1 MGGNQQIVDTGLKRL
16 FLRLLLVGV
25 LIHPSVWAQDQED
38 FNLYQVDIVGENYLV
53 NMNGNTRKLGF
64 VTSKYVEA
72 QSLAEAERLAVRLV
86 KLHLRGKVLNMDK
99 DPPEMKVVESLRIE
113 NLSGGPQESAL
124 GLVWYP
130 MSS

>member
-1 MGGNQQIVDTGLKRL
+1 MRRWSALWLV
-16 FLRLLLVGV
+16 LLLIVQTTQ
-25 LIHPSVWAQDQED
+25 AQEV
-38 FNLYQVDIVGENYLV
+38 FLYQVDVVGENYLV

-72 QSLAEAERLAVRLV
+72 PSLEEAERLALRLV
-86 KLHLRGKVLNMDK
+86 KLHLRGKVLNNDA
-99 DPPEMKVVESLRIE
+99 DPPQLLVAESLKLE
-113 NLSGGPQESAL
+113 KLSGGPQETAL